1 MGSKVDLDSD
11 TTKSMKSGVH
21 VFQVLQRAPEGVEAD
36 TGAVAQDSEI
46 GNDSVFKTDGTKEV
60 GGRKVEK
67 IKQNPFVKK
76 VGFNR
81 IVLCFV
87 LLLMYAFFCALTQG
101 SFFGI
106 ERILNTLNYVYFLGF
121 LSLGVTFVIATG
133 GIDFSIGPVMFCC
146 ALISGYCFT
155 SHGMPMPVALILS
168 IVIGL
173 IFGIFNGYLVAY
185 WSVPSFITSM
195 ASMNISKGVASVFTK
210 TQSVSWPQ
218 EMQEGGWFRNIISFN
233 GIPVGLIIFLAVA
246 VVCAILLNKTK
257 LGRYILCL
265 GSNKEAVRLSGV
277 NVKKWEMSAYII
289 CGILVGISAIFFTA
303 AYTTVQPGYGD
314 QYNNEAIAG
323 CVMGGTSMAGGL
335 ASISGTVIGV
345 FIIALLQ
352 EGILALGFTKDYQ
365 LIITGLIVIVAVFS
379 DVVARRR
386 KN

>member
-1 MGSKVDLDSD
+1 MGKL
-11 TTKSMKSGVH
+11 
-21 VFQVLQRAPEGVEAD
+21 
-36 TGAVAQDSEI
+36 
-46 GNDSVFKTDGTKEV
+46 
-60 GGRKVEK
+60 
-67 IKQNPFVKK
+67 KQNPFVKK

-87 LLLMYAFFCALTQG
+87 LILLYGFFCAMTQG
-101 SFFGI
+101 RFVGMN
-106 ERILNTLNYVYFLGF
+106 RILSALNYAYFLGF

-146 ALISGYCFT
+146 ALVSGYSLT
-155 SHGMPMPVALILS
+155 AYGVPMPAVM
-168 IVIGL
+168 VISLLVGL
-173 IFGIFNGYLVAY
+173 GFGIFNGYLVAY

-195 ASMNISKGVASVFTK
+195 ASMNIAKGLASVFTK

-218 EMQEGGWFRNIISFN
+218 SAGEGGWYRNIVKVGN
-233 GIPVGLIIFLAVA
+233 LPVGLIIFLLVA
-246 VVCAILLNKTK
+246 VVCAIILNKTK
-257 LGRYILCL
+257 IGRYILSL

-277 NVKKWEMSAYII
+277 NVKKWEMSAYMI
-289 CGILVGISAIFFTA
+289 CGILVGIGALFYVA

-323 CVMGGTSMAGGL
+323 CVMGGTSMVGGL

-365 LIITGLIVIVAVFS
+365 LIITGIIVIVAVFS